1 MLATTPQIDEL
12 VIPRSLDDPAAGDFI
27 QMVDVRNAVQRFV
40 FGNDALAT
48 TPAELLPVY
57 RSEFEPK
64 RAFVAKVD
72 GAVVGRAVLHM
83 PSEPGSRSN
92 WVSVEVLP
100 EFRRRGIGSQLFER
114 VQTLALQSGRPVV
127 QAEAFH
133 DAGLDGE
140 RLPSPT
146 GFGDLPMADPGV
158 QFLLR
163 RGYRLEQV
171 ERISFLSLP
180 VDVEALWQITNEAA
194 AQAGST
200 YRLITWI
207 GRTPPD
213 RVEDLLM
220 LHTRMSVDAPFAGLD
235 VDEEPWTTARLDE
248 YETAFEQTGRRTLT
262 AAVEHVP
269 TGRLAGF
276 SQLIVPQDRTRP
288 VLQDDTLVLTGHR
301 GHRLG
306 MLMKAA
312 NLLALADLGP
322 PTPPVIVTGNAE
334 ENRPMLDIN
343 EALGFYP
350 AGRGGFW
357 RKG

>member
-12 VIPRSLDDPAAGDFI
+12 VIPSALDDPAAGDFI
-27 QMVDVRNAVQRFV
+27 QMVHLRNAVQRFV

-57 RSEFEPK
+57 RSAFEPK

-83 PSEPGSRSN
+83 PTEPGARSN
-92 WVSVEVLP
+92 WVSAEVLP
-100 EFRRRGIGSQLFER
+100 DFRGQGIGSLLFER
-114 VQTLALQSGRPVV
+114 VEMLAVQSGRPVV
-127 QAEAFH
+127 QADAFH
-133 DAGLDGE
+133 TAGRDGG

-158 QFLLR
+158 RFLLR

-171 ERISFLSLP
+171 ERISFLALP
-180 VDVEALWQITNEAA
+180 VDVQALQQIAKDAA
-194 AQAGST
+194 AQAGSA
-200 YRLITWI
+200 YRLVTWA
-207 GRTPPD
+207 GRTPAD
-213 RVEDLLM
+213 RVEDLLI

-235 VDEEPWTTARLDE
+235 VEEEPWTQDRLDE
-248 YETAFEQTGRRTLT
+248 YETAFEETGRHALT
-262 AAVEHVP
+262 AAVEHIP
-269 TGRLAGF
+269 TGHLAGF
-276 SQLIVPQDRTRP
+276 SRLIVPQDRNRP
-288 VLQDDTLVLTGHR
+288 VQQDDTLVLTEHR

-322 PTPPVIVTGNAE
+322 PSPPVVVTGNAE

-343 EALGFYP
+343 EALGFRP
-350 AGRGGFW
+350 AGRGGYW